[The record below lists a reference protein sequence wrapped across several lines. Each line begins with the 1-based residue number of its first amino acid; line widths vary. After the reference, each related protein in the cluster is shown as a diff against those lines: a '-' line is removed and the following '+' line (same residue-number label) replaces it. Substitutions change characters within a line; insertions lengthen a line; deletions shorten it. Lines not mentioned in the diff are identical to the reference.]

1 MSLDRID
8 RDPRKPSLINQIQ
21 KISAEQ
27 KYQQDELLPLPTNPD
42 EFIARLD
49 DLWYQTLMMKQ
60 EELQDA
66 EAKYQQTLLIATV
79 HEQHKVLVDFIND
92 MRSEIKVLQDKQIQ
106 LLSEQEEYRKSV
118 RDTVCNSMND
128 IYTVVEERQN
138 TFSFKLLTVRSHSSF
153 ILFIASSSP
162 ANPERSTSC
171 KKGKSPVSK
180 VTVTLRNTGIQ
191 AQNGSVK
198 LTKPLRNALLN
209 DSERFN
215 TSGKAFLLTTYLD
228 ENSSLLN
235 CKYCHTAH

>member
-21 KISAEQ
+21 KIAAEQ

-92 MRSEIKVLQDKQIQ
+92 MRSEITELKNKQLQ

-118 RDTVCNSMND
+118 RDTVCDSMND

-138 TFSFKLLTVRSHSSF
+138 TAF
-153 ILFIASSSP
+153 ASIT
-162 ANPERSTSC
+162 NEL
-171 KKGKSPVSK
+171 KKTIESMKTEIGKSVATCRDEAEELRSAFRTSRTLSNGIDLFYFLAPASIIGYLIFK
-180 VTVTLRNTGIQ
+180 IVTF
-191 AQNGSVK
+191 
-198 LTKPLRNALLN
+198 LT
-209 DSERFN
+209 
-215 TSGKAFLLTTYLD
+215 
-228 ENSSLLN
+228 
-235 CKYCHTAH
+235 

>member
-1 MSLDRID
+1 MKLPRID
-8 RDPRKPSLINQIQ
+8 QDSRKPSLINQIQ

-92 MRSEIKVLQDKQIQ
+92 MRSEITELKNKQLQ

-118 RDTVCNSMND
+118 RDTVCDSMND

-138 TFSFKLLTVRSHSSF
+138 TAF
-153 ILFIASSSP
+153 ASIT
-162 ANPERSTSC
+162 NEL
-171 KKGKSPVSK
+171 KKTIESMKTEIGKS
-180 VTVTLRNTGIQ
+180 VTTCRDEAEELRSAFRTSRTLSNGIDLFYFLAPASIIGYLIFKIVTF
-191 AQNGSVK
+191 
-198 LTKPLRNALLN
+198 LT
-209 DSERFN
+209 
-215 TSGKAFLLTTYLD
+215 
-228 ENSSLLN
+228 
-235 CKYCHTAH
+235 